1 MWEEEAGREFRIYF
15 TSARIEKQI
24 YNAMEVPIGNDA
36 ITHLVSVADE
46 IRSQA
51 QRIGNSACVYQEE
64 NLARLVDFFC
74 GLAFWTEQKISREA
88 AVFFLEKGEIF
99 GREMHFPSV

>member
-99 GREMHFPSV
+99 VREMHFPLV